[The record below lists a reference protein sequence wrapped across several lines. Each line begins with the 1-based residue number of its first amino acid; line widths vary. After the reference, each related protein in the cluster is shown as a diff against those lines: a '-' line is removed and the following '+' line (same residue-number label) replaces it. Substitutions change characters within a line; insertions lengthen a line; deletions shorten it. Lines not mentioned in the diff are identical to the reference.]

1 MKELSPFIGCTFMED
16 KSICDDI
23 IDFFNNSEYSKN
35 RKHRGEMLIGLRP
48 DLKDS
53 YDLSLQFDANIN
65 EAITKWEDHLGVAT
79 QEYKKL
85 YPNCNR
91 WGSWTTYKNYNIQHY
106 KPGGGY
112 HMWHCERTNA
122 DYPVCN
128 RYLTFMTYLN
138 DVDDGGGTEFSDQ
151 KLTIKAE
158 KGKTI
163 IWPSDWM
170 FTHRG
175 VVSPTEHKYII
186 TGWYN
191 FIDD

>member
-1 MKELSPFIGCTFMED
+1 MKEISPFIGCTFMED
-16 KSICDDI
+16 KSVCDDI
-23 IDFFNNSEYSKN
+23 IEFFNSSEYAKE
-35 RKHRGEMLIGLRP
+35 RKHKGETLLGVRP

-53 YDLSLQFDANIN
+53 YDLSLQFDASIN
-65 EAITKWEDHLGVAT
+65 EAVTKWEDHLGVAT
-79 QEYKKL
+79 QESVKL
-85 YPNCNR
+85 YPNCNK
-91 WGSWTTYKNYNIQHY
+91 WGFWTTYKHYNIQYY
-106 KPGGGY
+106 KPGAGY
-112 HMWHCERTNA
+112 HMWHCERCNA
-122 DYPVCN
+122 DYPICN

-175 VVSPTEHKYII
+175 IVSPTEHKYII

-191 FIDD
+191 FIDG